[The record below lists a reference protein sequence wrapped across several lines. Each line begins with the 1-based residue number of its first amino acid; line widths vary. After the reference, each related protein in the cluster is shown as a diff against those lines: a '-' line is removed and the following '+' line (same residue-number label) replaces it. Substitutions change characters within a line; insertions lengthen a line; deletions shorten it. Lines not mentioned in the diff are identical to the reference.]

1 MKTRTVFLASF
12 LLIVVLFITGQD
24 LLAQGCVQCRM
35 VPASDLNNGGKA
47 AGNVN
52 SAILYLMAV
61 PYLLLVSIAVYV
73 FRKKLKDKWEQFR
86 GSVAH

>member
-1 MKTRTVFLASF
+1 MKTNT
-12 LLIVVLFITGQD
+12 IVVVSSLIFFFLIFINQD
-24 LLAQGCVQCRM
+24 SFAQGCVQCRM

-73 FRKKLKDKWEQFR
+73 FRKQLKEKWEQFR
-86 GSVAH
+86 GGVAH